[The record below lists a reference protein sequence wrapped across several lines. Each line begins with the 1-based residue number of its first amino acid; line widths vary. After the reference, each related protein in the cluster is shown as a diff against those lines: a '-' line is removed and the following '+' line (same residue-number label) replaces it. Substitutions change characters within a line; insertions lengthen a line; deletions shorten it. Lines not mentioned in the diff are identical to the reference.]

1 VDRLGQS
8 VPSLDELKQIQEE
21 ARSSRSLKQLR
32 ISFER
37 VQELRSIHSGNF
49 DIQLAAAEAQE
60 EIIRRAREI
69 RGQSENLRLEAE
81 LFDKT
86 SIERPTVEMPAEQP
100 EEQAADGRPEPSEE
114 SRANWRRATYIA
126 LFLTAV
132 ILVVFFYLIQTARH
146 INLTPNVAT
155 APPKSVEPGRAP
167 VQNTKAPEAPAAPTI
182 SPTLRLYTDLIPGT
196 VSVDD
201 GEPQDL
207 KDGELVL
214 DHLET
219 GRHSIKVAGRNGT
232 AEFSFDV
239 SPGSAPQA
247 VQPVT
252 TSNAMAV
259 LVSAHGGKGHLIT
272 SVQQP
277 DISVDGKPVGQAGP
291 DGLALDN
298 LGTSDHELQLAQ
310 ANDRQRFVMTYTA
323 APVLTVYI
331 KSDLSIGTVTVLT
344 KLDGV
349 NVFVNDK
356 PLRRPTDQGQLRVP
370 LKVGGYVIRVH
381 KEGFIDPPPQSV
393 TVKKGEETELSFDL
407 KPFEKLASLEVRDA
421 PPGTTVIV
429 DKVPVATVGADGIAT
444 AGKLKSG
451 DHSIELRLEGSVSKK
466 FDRAFQDGKT
476 VLLSGADTALEKA
489 VSETKPAP
497 APSTA
502 VQPAPAEETGAAS
515 AQPIEI
521 PGEHVR
527 RGGGFV
533 PYHTPKAAGHYV
545 FQAHSKI
552 GGFLKHDK
560 LQWYAGYENSDNYV
574 LFTLDGKHASIRQV
588 KDGKSS
594 ELNRIPFNATS
605 DQWVQV
611 DLSVNPDAISA
622 RVRTPD
628 SPWHDIGTATSNGR
642 DFTQNRVGFYLPG
655 NDEIA
660 VANFHFSKR

>member
-1 VDRLGQS
+1 VDRLEQS
-8 VPSLDELKQIQEE
+8 ASSLDDLKQIQEE

-32 ISFER
+32 TSFER
-37 VQELRSIHSGNF
+37 VQELRKIHSGNF
-49 DIQLAAAEAQE
+49 DVQLIAAEAQE

-69 RGQSENLRLEAE
+69 RSQPENLSLEAD

-86 SIERPTVEMPAEQP
+86 SDKPAAVEVPAEEPQEQVTDDHP
-100 EEQAADGRPEPSEE
+100 EASEE

-132 ILVVFFYLIQTARH
+132 ILVVFFYLIQTARR
-146 INLTPNVAT
+146 INLAPNTAT
-155 APPKSVEPGRAP
+155 APKPVEPAKAP
-167 VQNTKAPEAPAAPTI
+167 VQNAKSPEPSPPI

-207 KDGELVL
+207 KDGELIL

-219 GRHSIKVAGRNGT
+219 GRHSIKVAGRSGT

-239 SPGSAPQA
+239 SQGSAPQ
-247 VQPVT
+247 PVPPIT
-252 TSNAMAV
+252 ASNAMAV
-259 LVSAHGGKGHLIT
+259 LVSEQGGKGHLIT

-298 LGTSDHELQLAQ
+298 LGTSDHELQLGQ

-323 APVLTVYI
+323 APVLTAYI
-331 KSDLSIGTVTVLT
+331 KSDLSIGTVTILT

-349 NVFVNDK
+349 SVFVNDK
-356 PLRRPTDQGQLRVP
+356 SLRRQTEQGQLRVP

-381 KEGFIDPPPQSV
+381 KDGFVDPPPQSA

-429 DKVPVATVGADGIAT
+429 DKLPVATVGADGIAT
-444 AGKLKSG
+444 AGNLKSG
-451 DHSIELRLEGSVSKK
+451 NHSIELRLEGSVSKK

-476 VLLSGADTALEKA
+476 VLLAGADSALAKE

-497 APSTA
+497 ASPSP
-502 VQPAPAEETGAAS
+502 VQPAPAEETVPTS
-515 AQPIEI
+515 AQPIDI

-533 PYHTPKAAGHYV
+533 PYHTPKAAGHYF
-545 FQAHSKI
+545 FQAHGKI

-588 KDGKSS
+588 KNGKSS
-594 ELNRIPFNATS
+594 ELNRIAFNANS

-628 SPWHDIGTATSNGR
+628 SAWNEIGTAPSSGR
-642 DFTQNRVGFYLPG
+642 DFTQDRVGFYLPG
-655 NDEIA
+655 SDEIA
-660 VANFHFSKR
+660 VANFHFSKK